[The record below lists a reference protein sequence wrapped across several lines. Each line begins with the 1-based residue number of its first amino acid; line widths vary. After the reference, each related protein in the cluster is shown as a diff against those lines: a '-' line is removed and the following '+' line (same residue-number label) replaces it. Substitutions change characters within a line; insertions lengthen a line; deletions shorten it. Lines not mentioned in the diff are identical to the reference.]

1 MKFKN
6 KNFNLNDG
14 IVDFNVKDPITMKV
28 KHFYEQFPFP
38 NYKTNDNKQSILEE
52 GNKNTF
58 VQRRIFLYICFVL
71 ISEGEPN
78 QAAGQREVALPP

>member
-28 KHFYEQFPFP
+28 KHFYEQFP
-38 NYKTNDNKQSILEE
+38 
-52 GNKNTF
+52 
-58 VQRRIFLYICFVL
+58 
-71 ISEGEPN
+71 
-78 QAAGQREVALPP
+78 